1 MSDLAEPLP
10 GVAPAQHRHRAL
22 GYTLYL
28 IGAALFALNGTVS
41 KTILITGVPAARLSE
56 LRITGAFIVLLI
68 VVAITRPRAL
78 RIQRQDWIRLAIY
91 GVLGVAMTQFLY
103 FYALQTL
110 NVGVALLIEFTA
122 PIMVALWFR
131 FGKREPVK
139 RTVWLALAIA
149 IIGMAM
155 VGQVWL
161 GLTLDT
167 LGVVAAFGAAGA
179 LALYYVMGENLVTG
193 PSARDAVSLTMWGFG
208 FGALFWAITQPWW
221 TFPWDLFAGASQPLA
236 GTGPEVSLWFLVT
249 WMIVLGTVVPF
260 WLVVSAMRHITAS
273 QASTIGMAEPLIAI
287 LIAWALLGEV
297 LSGWQ
302 WIGAFVVLT
311 GVFLAE
317 RSR

>member
-78 RIQRQDWIRLAIY
+78 RIQRQEWIRLAIY

-103 FYALQTL
+103 FFALQTL

-221 TFPWDLFAGASQPLA
+221 TFPWDLFGGASQPLA